1 MTTPFRPNRRQFAA
15 LTAGAAAT
23 AVLPSLH
30 AQTAAW
36 PTKPVR
42 LVLGFAPGGGSDVM
56 ARVLSQPM
64 SDLLGQPVIV
74 ENRPG
79 ASGNIATV
87 DVARAPADGYTLLF
101 APTTQIT
108 TSPHIFKMAI
118 DPAKDLIPIASVG
131 RYPLHLVSRTG
142 LPFKTFQE
150 FLAYG
155 RANPDKMSFA
165 STGSGTVPH
174 LVAEAMLKQ
183 AGIRAT
189 HVPYKGSGPALQA
202 MLTGE
207 VDFVIDPGVAFP
219 HVRSG
224 KLLLLATAGSKRI
237 PQFPEVP
244 MMKEAGLPKMDFYSW
259 VGVYAPIGTPAAAMA
274 RISDV
279 LSKTVNTP
287 AVMEKFAGASAE
299 GIYLN
304 TPDFNSMIQGELQV
318 FPALVKE
325 LNIKADT

>member
-1 MTTPFRPNRRQFAA
+1 MTSPYRPNRRQFTA
-15 LTAGAAAT
+15 LTAGAAA
-23 AVLPSLH
+23 AALAPSLR
-30 AQTAAW
+30 AQTAW

-56 ARVLSQPM
+56 ARVLAQPM

-87 DVARAPADGYTLLF
+87 DVSRAPADGYTLLF
-101 APTTQIT
+101 APTTQLT
-108 TSPHIFKMAI
+108 TSPHIFKMTI
-118 DPAKDLIPIASVG
+118 DPTKDLMPIASVG
-131 RYPLHLVSRTG
+131 RYPLHLVARQG

-150 FLAYG
+150 FLTYG

-183 AGIRAT
+183 AGIRAQ

-202 MLTGE
+202 ILTGE

-219 HVRSG
+219 HVRAG
-224 KLLLLATAGSKRI
+224 KLILLATAGNKRI
-237 PQFPEVP
+237 PQFPDVP
-244 MMKEAGLPKMDFYSW
+244 TMKEAGLPKMDFYSW
-259 VGVYAPIGTPAAAMA
+259 VGVFAPVGTPAAVIA
-274 RISDV
+274 RVSEV
-279 LSKTVNTP
+279 LAKTVPNPT
-287 AVMEKFAGASAE
+287 VIEKFAGASAE

-304 TPDFNSMIQGELQV
+304 TTDFKSMIHEELQV

-325 LNIKADT
+325 LNIKVDS